1 MNPLFVTIVAEITDF
16 VAGKAPGSVSLFF
29 HDWAVKLSVVRL
41 TAFKTRHWLFFGQS
55 FKT

>member
-29 HDWAVKLSVVRL
+29 HDWAVKLSVVRRKNAEL
-41 TAFKTRHWLFFGQS
+41 SWPDS
-55 FKT
+55 